1 MSNEEEYS
9 DYQMTGGS
17 GDDSSHPVS
26 TSHLSFVEYIT
37 SFTSKE
43 KSQLLNLIQYG
54 GLSVLP
60 LLIILKLMKI
70 YIPDEDPFKPTT
82 EILFEIVIQ
91 IITIIGALFITHKI
105 ILYFPTYSNLDYD
118 NFSLLSA
125 LLPLFFLMFTLDTKI
140 SNKLNSLFDRLL
152 VALGI
157 SKDNTINIEEKIQQS
172 SAISNRVVS
181 SLNSPINT
189 QTNTQPAT
197 DGLERLSQGTTS
209 TRDEQIVSGPVA
221 ANSMMT
227 DAGGYEGYQF

>member
-1 MSNEEEYS
+1 MSHEEDD
-9 DYQMTGGS
+9 DYIMGG
-17 GDDSSHPVS
+17 GADNSSSPVS
-26 TSHLSFVEYIT
+26 TSNHVSFVEYIT

-91 IITIIGALFITHKI
+91 IITIIVALFITHKF

-118 NFSLLSA
+118 NFSLLSV
-125 LLPLFFLMFTLDTKI
+125 LLPLFFLMFTLDTKF
-140 SNKLNSLFDRLL
+140 SNKLNTLFDRLL

-157 SKDNTINIEEKIQQS
+157 SKDNTINTEEKTYQG
-172 SAISNRVVS
+172 SAVSNGMVS
-181 SLNSPINT
+181 SVNVP
-189 QTNTQPAT
+189 TNNPPVS

-209 TRDEQIVSGPVA
+209 TRDEQVMSGPIA
-221 ANSMMT
+221 ANSSMMN
-227 DAGGYEGYQF
+227 DVGGYEGYQF

>member
-1 MSNEEEYS
+1 MSNEEDD
-9 DYQMTGGS
+9 DYIMGG
-17 GDDSSHPVS
+17 GADDSSSPVS
-26 TSHLSFVEYIT
+26 TSNHVSFVEYIT

-91 IITIIGALFITHKI
+91 MITIIVALFITHKI

-125 LLPLFFLMFTLDTKI
+125 LLPLFFLMFTLDTKF
-140 SNKLNSLFDRLL
+140 SNKLNTLFDRLL

-157 SKDNTINIEEKIQQS
+157 SKDNTINTEEKPQQS
-172 SAISNRVVS
+172 SAVSNGMVS
-181 SLNSPINT
+181 SINVP
-189 QTNTQPAT
+189 TNNPPLS

-209 TRDEQIVSGPVA
+209 TRDEQVMSGPVA
-221 ANSMMT
+221 SNSSMMN
-227 DAGGYEGYQF
+227 DVGGYEGYQF

>member
-1 MSNEEEYS
+1 MSNDEDD
-9 DYQMTGGS
+9 DYIMSGGA
-17 GDDSSHPVS
+17 DNSSSPVS
-26 TSHLSFVEYIT
+26 TSNHISFVEYIT

-70 YIPDEDPFKPTT
+70 YIPDDDPFKPTT

-91 IITIIGALFITHKI
+91 IITIIVALFITHKI

-118 NFSLLSA
+118 NFSLLST
-125 LLPLFFLMFTLDTKI
+125 LLPLFFLMFTLDTKF
-140 SNKLNSLFDRLL
+140 SNKLNTLFDRLL

-157 SKDNTINIEEKIQQS
+157 SKDNTIDIEEKTQQS
-172 SAISNRVVS
+172 SMVSNGMVS
-181 SLNSPINT
+181 SLNVPT
-189 QTNTQPAT
+189 TTNNPSVS

-209 TRDEQIVSGPVA
+209 TRDEQVMSGPVA
-221 ANSMMT
+221 SNSSMMN

>member
-1 MSNEEEYS
+1 MANNDEEDF
-9 DYQMTGGS
+9 DYKMTGGS
-17 GDDSSHPVS
+17 ADDSSDPVS

-82 EILFEIVIQ
+82 EILFEIIIQ
-91 IITIIGALFITHKI
+91 IIIIIIALFMTHKI
-105 ILYFPTYSNLDYD
+105 ILYFPTYSNLNYD
-118 NFSLLSA
+118 NFSLLSG
-125 LLPLFFLMFTLDTKI
+125 LLPLFFLMFTLDTKF
-140 SNKLNSLFDRLL
+140 SNKLNTLFDRLL

-157 SKDNTINIEEKIQQS
+157 SQDNTIKKEEPTQQQ
-172 SAISNRVVS
+172 NTTNNVMT
-181 SLNSPINT
+181 SLNIPTSP
-189 QTNTQPAT
+189 PVS

-209 TRDEQIVSGPVA
+209 TRDEQVMTGPVA
-221 ANSMMT
+221 ANSSMIN
-227 DAGGYEGYQF
+227 DGGYEGYQF

>member
-1 MSNEEEYS
+1 MPNDEEEYDMS
-9 DYQMTGGS
+9 VGGS
-17 GDDSSHPVS
+17 ADDSSPPVS

-91 IITIIGALFITHKI
+91 IITIIVALFITHKF

-125 LLPLFFLMFTLDTKI
+125 LLPLFFLMFTLDTKF
-140 SNKLNSLFDRLL
+140 SNKLNTLFDRLL
-152 VALGI
+152 VALGM
-157 SKDNTINIEEKIQQS
+157 SKDNTINTEEKTQQS
-172 SAISNRVVS
+172 STISSRVVS
-181 SLNSPINT
+181 SLNVP
-189 QTNTQPAT
+189 TNTQPVS

-209 TRDEQIVSGPVA
+209 TRDEQSMSGPVA
-221 ANSMMT
+221 SNSSAMN
-227 DAGGYEGYQF
+227 DVGGYEGYQF